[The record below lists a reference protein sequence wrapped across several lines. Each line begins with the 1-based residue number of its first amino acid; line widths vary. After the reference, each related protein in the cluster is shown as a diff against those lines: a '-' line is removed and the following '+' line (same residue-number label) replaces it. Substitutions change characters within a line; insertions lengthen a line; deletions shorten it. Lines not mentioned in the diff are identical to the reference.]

1 MQAQALPTTEL
12 AQQQFNYLWNDL
24 MTQSQA
30 HENSAAPEPR
40 FGFMAEQYGELLPLQ
55 VYCSAAGFYIGTYSE
70 RGPFT
75 RESEEYWRK
84 EDQAEQALA
93 TGKWTQRYDV

>member
-1 MQAQALPTTEL
+1 MRAQAMESMEV
-12 AQQQFNYLWNDL
+12 AQQQSVFLWNDL

-30 HENSAAPEPR
+30 LATTEVAQEQ
-40 FGFMAEQYGELLPLQ
+40 FGLMAEQYGEKLPLE
-55 VYCSAAGFYIGTYSE
+55 VYRSQAGFYLGTYSE

-84 EDQAEQALA
+84 EEQAEQALA